1 MRRIGRCAELG
12 YMAVYT
18 AIINY
23 PFIPAMGRY
32 LCATSEHSCQIAHL
46 LRSLTRFSLLADQQI
61 TY

>member
-23 PFIPAMGRY
+23 PFIPAMGKISMCHQRT
-32 LCATSEHSCQIAHL
+32 LLSDCAFAAQSDQI
-46 LRSLTRFSLLADQQI
+46 FSVG
-61 TY
+61 